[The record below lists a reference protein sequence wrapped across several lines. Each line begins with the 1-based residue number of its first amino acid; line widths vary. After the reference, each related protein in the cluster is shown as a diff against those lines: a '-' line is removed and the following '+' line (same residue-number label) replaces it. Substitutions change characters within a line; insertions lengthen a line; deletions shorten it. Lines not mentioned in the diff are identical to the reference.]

1 MSVYCKSYGKKSQI
15 ERFVLDSGASHHMTN
30 NAAVLCEYRE
40 IPHIQVRHAG
50 TGSISAVGVGKILT
64 GTFTL
69 TDVFYMPE
77 LDESLISLR
86 LLTGSGLE
94 CNIKGESLILKGKK
108 RQSWKIKS
116 DDDGLFRIE
125 LEYQVPIA
133 MRTRLANEN
142 RVHRLLGHPARIADE
157 LFRRFG
163 VANQNPGF
171 CDVCETAHGE
181 SVGFSH
187 RGRGGDRVASTLAFD
202 VAGPM
207 EVPGFL
213 GERYLLVM
221 VHYDTDYTF
230 AFAMKNR
237 SEQTEFIKNIINQC
251 ESRDKRITRVVCDN
265 AGENTSEELQS
276 FYAEKGIVARFA
288 NPYTSNQNAVAERRI
303 RTVMDRTRGLLMDME
318 VEARFW
324 SQAAET
330 AALMVN
336 YMINSEGESPYK
348 AWEGVEPEYRYLKI
362 FGCKAAVRIPRNQ
375 RGKLG
380 PRAHIGMMAGYS
392 DNGYFIVL
400 PEDKY
405 VWSRDVDFDEE
416 SKGQEVITRRPEE
429 PEFTFNYGELSPEDV
444 GEAEATEED
453 VVARMMDEFMNFDA
467 MDETVAS
474 EQPEEHSEL
483 NEISFVTAESGED
496 YSAILEEQR
505 NSQILGETEGQRESG
520 GFLQTVNVRQQV
532 RTKRPGFA
540 LASPEQEAV
549 MDSMQERVDA
559 EASNSGIF
567 EGNVLPEGT
576 SRRRASAIRPRTAMA
591 KRLRKEQVVKPENYR
606 EMLVNEFSEQWKEG
620 LHSELA
626 AMEKLEVFKIAEK
639 PEGRKLMSTK
649 YVFAVKEG
657 PDGFV
662 DRLKVRMVARGFSQV
677 EGIDYFDTYSS
688 VVSATTIRVVCAVI
702 VKNGLKTRQL
712 DISTAY
718 LNSPLKEELYMKIP
732 EGYQE
737 YLGKDLSGKCLKLK
751 KALPGTKQGAVAWF
765 ETCRK
770 YIRNEGLRQVKF
782 EESLFVKGK
791 NIIMLYVDDIVL
803 VGETEEELDRMEKL
817 FRDKFKLTVQGE
829 LSTFL
834 KMEFETKNGFLA
846 IGQSKYIMETAT
858 EFGIETK
865 RKYKVPMNQKMDFG
879 DPKEIKGRVDGYSSL
894 VGSLLY
900 AQQKTRPDVSFPVH
914 VLAKFGQANERQH
927 YEAGLKVL
935 TYLWSTKE
943 KRLVFERKDSWKM
956 EVYAD
961 ASFATSEKRKSIGG
975 YVILINGTA
984 VMWRTYGQ
992 KFITLSTAESE
1003 YVALCDAMKTAFWI
1017 GNLLKELGYPI
1028 GIPKCYEDNESCIKT
1043 IKGSKSPAM
1052 IKHLD
1057 IKFQWL
1063 KYAFLEG
1070 NYEMQYVKTK
1080 DQVAN
1085 SLTKIVAGT
1094 EYEFFI
1100 RKINLRDKE
1109 RESAHDKPEQIPG
1122 EL

>member
-1 MSVYCKSYGKKSQI
+1 MPVENKRYGVMKS
-15 ERFVLDSGASHHMTN
+15 ERFVLDTGASHHMTN
-30 NAAVLCEYRE
+30 NFALLSCYKE
-40 IPHIQVRHAG
+40 IPQIPVRHAG
-50 TGSISAVGVGKILT
+50 TGHISAIGVGEIST
-64 GTFTL
+64 EVFTL
-69 TDVFYMPE
+69 ANVLYIPG
-77 LDESLISLR
+77 LDESLISLCR
-86 LLTGSGLE
+86 LTSSGLE
-94 CNIKGESLILKGKK
+94 CNLKRGKLTLKNARGRKWEVK
-108 RQSWKIKS
+108 R
-116 DDDGLFRIE
+116 DDDGLFRISLQYE
-125 LEYQVPIA
+125 VPVA
-133 MRTRLANEN
+133 MRTRLADEN
-142 RVHRLLGHPARIADE
+142 RVHRLLGHPARITDE

-163 VANQNPGF
+163 VENQNPGF
-171 CDVCETAHGE
+171 CDICEAAHGE

-187 RGRGGDRVASTLAFD
+187 TGRRGERVATTLAFD

-213 GERYLLVM
+213 NEKYLLVM
-221 VHYDTDYTF
+221 VHYETDYTF
-230 AFAMKNR
+230 VYALEKR
-237 SEQTEFIKNIINQC
+237 SDQTRYIKVVLNQC
-251 ESRDKRITRVVCDN
+251 QQRGMNVTRVVCDN
-265 AGENTSEELQS
+265 SGENASNELIE
-276 FYAEKGIVARFA
+276 YYEEKGIDARFA

-303 RTVMDRTRGLLMDME
+303 RTVMDRTRGLLMDMD
-318 VEARFW
+318 VDARFW

-330 AALMVN
+330 AGL
-336 YMINSEGESPYK
+336 MINILINQEGTSPYEN
-348 AWEGVEPEYRYLKI
+348 WEGTTPDYGRMKL
-362 FGCKAAVRIPRNQ
+362 FGCKAAVRIPRQ
-375 RGKLG
+375 HRKKLG

-405 VWSRDVDFDEE
+405 VYSRDVEFDEE
-416 SKGQEVITRRPEE
+416 SRGQEMITSLSESPDGV
-429 PEFTFNYGELSPEDV
+429 FSYGEADDEDIPQI
-444 GEAEATEED
+444 EREEED
-453 VVARMMDEFMNFDA
+453 VATRMMDEFMNFDDL
-467 MDETVAS
+467 DEQDDND
-474 EQPEEHSEL
+474 QPEVHSERNDL
-483 NEISFVTAESGED
+483 SFVTAESGEH
-496 YSAILEEQR
+496 SEILEGGQ
-505 NSQILGETEGQRESG
+505 NSQILGENDGQRESG
-520 GFLQTVNVRQQV
+520 ELLQILDARQHQKP
-532 RTKRPGFA
+532 RRPGFEF
-540 LASPEQEAV
+540 ASPEQDAM
-549 MDSMQERVDA
+549 MDSRQVKVDA
-559 EASNSGIF
+559 EASYTGIS
-567 EGNVLPEGT
+567 EENVLPEGS
-576 SRRRASAIRPRTAMA
+576 SRRGVSASRPRTAVA
-591 KRLRKEQVVKPENYR
+591 RKLRKEQVVKPENYR
-606 EMLVNEFSEQWKEG
+606 EMLVNEFSDQWKEG
-620 LHSELA
+620 LNSELA
-626 AMEKLEVFKIAEK
+626 AMEKLQVFEIAEK

-702 VKNGLKTRQL
+702 AKYGLKTRQL

-765 ETCRK
+765 ETCSK
-770 YIRNEGLRQVKF
+770 YIRNQGFRQIKF

-803 VGETEEELDRMEKL
+803 VAENEKELDAMEKM
-817 FRDKFKLTVQGE
+817 FSKEFKLTVQGK

-834 KMEFETKNGFLA
+834 KMEFETRDGYIA
-846 IGQSKYIMETAT
+846 IGQSKYVLEKAT

-865 RKYKVPMNQKMDFG
+865 RKYKVPMNQNTDFG
-879 DPKEIKGRVDGYSSL
+879 NPKEIEGRVDGYSSL
-894 VGSLLY
+894 IGSLLY
-900 AQQKTRPDVSFPVH
+900 AQQRTRPDVSFPVH
-914 VLAKFGQANERQH
+914 VLAKFGQGNERQH

-943 KRLVFERKDSWKM
+943 KRLVFERRDAWKM

-961 ASFATSEKRKSIGG
+961 ASFATDEKRKSVGG
-975 YVILINGTA
+975 YVVLINGTA

-1003 YVALCDAMKTAFWI
+1003 YVALCDAVKTAFWI

-1043 IKGSKSPAM
+1043 IKGSKSPTM

-1063 KYAFLEG
+1063 KYAFSEG
-1070 NYEMQYVKTK
+1070 NYEIQYVKTK

-1085 SLTKIVAGT
+1085 SLTKVATGP
-1094 EYEFFI
+1094 EYDFFNG
-1100 RKINLRDKE
+1100 KINLREKK
-1109 RESAHDKPEQIPG
+1109 RESTHDKPEQIPG